1 MWYNNVGSTSLN
13 YQGEY
18 HMEGESIMEYV
29 SKIAGSADRKG
40 SILDIL
46 SHMGASFQV
55 QPFEDVENV
64 VVSFNPSNKRLVI
77 GAHWDADEGSDGAN
91 DNASGC
97 SVLLHVIESVLA
109 AQSFDKSVD
118 FVFFGE
124 EEKGGVGASR
134 YLEAVGKETVSAMIN
149 ADVCGFGD
157 RVFLHDKGNVSS
169 PFFGGLMDEALLKKH
184 NILLPGFLPQGD
196 DCIFE
201 WSGIPSVS
209 ICTAE
214 GNALGVFSE
223 IGRKLAAEEPITEMD
238 QEALMNLDVVK
249 TMHGGAFDS
258 ISYLSGDAVKMVADY
273 LTDGL
278 LNG

>member
-1 MWYNNVGSTSLN
+1 MKYMRKISGSS
-13 YQGEY
+13 
-18 HMEGESIMEYV
+18 
-29 SKIAGSADRKG
+29 DRKG
-40 SILDIL
+40 SIMGIL
-46 SHMGASFQV
+46 SQMGAQFEIQ
-55 QPFEDVENV
+55 QFEDVENV

-97 SVLLHVIESVLA
+97 SVLLHTIEAVLA
-109 AQSFDKSVD
+109 QPTFSKSVD

-124 EEKGGVGASR
+124 EEKGGIGASR
-134 YLEAVGKETVSAMIN
+134 YIQFIGKENISAMVN

-157 RVFLHDKGNVSS
+157 NILLNDKGNVSN
-169 PFFGGLMDEALLKKH
+169 PLFFGLMDETLLTKH
-184 NILLPGFLPQGD
+184 NVQLPRFLPQGD

-214 GNALGVFSE
+214 RNAFTVFSE
-223 IGRKLAAEEPITEMD
+223 IAHKIATEQPITEKD
-238 QEALMNLDVVK
+238 QEALMGLDVVK
-249 TMHGGAFDS
+249 TMHGGEFDN
-258 ISYLSGDAVKMVADY
+258 ISYLSGEAVKKVANY

-278 LNG
+278 LNGENI